1 MRAYDA
7 LSGRGQLGRLRRMGR
22 TALDRYPGDLGGARL
37 VLLRHEQNATFRV
50 DRGER
55 YVLRINRPGL
65 QSEAT
70 VESEMAWLAA
80 LRRDTDLVVP
90 EPVATRDGSLVVTVA
105 DPGVPGARCCALLR
119 WIDGRFVNRRLTPA
133 HLARMGDDH
142 GPAPGPRGG
151 VDAARRVHPAA
162 PRHADRGGEARE
174 PGRSSAPPPAS
185 IPAVE
190 DGERAVA
197 LVEDLLSPSEGAVA
211 ARAVAA
217 AREATSALAARPGS
231 SGLIH
236 GDLHH
241 ENTLFTGDVAAAIDF
256 DDCGWGF
263 HLYDIAVPL
272 SELTERRRFTAM
284 RGAFLEA
291 YARHRPL
298 PDDAERLID
307 ALIAFRGLQLITWI
321 LESREHA
328 AFRDGWAEWAARRH
342 GLARGQGR
350 PARLRTTGDEPGCRA
365 RP

>member
-1 MRAYDA
+1 MLTYDS

-22 TALDRYPGDLGGARL
+22 TALERYPGDFDGARL

-50 DRGER
+50 DGGER

-133 HLARMGDDH
+133 HLARMGETMGRLQAH
-142 GPAPGPRGG
+142 
-151 VDAARRVHPAA
+151 AAGWTPPDGFIRQRLDTLTAA
-162 PRHADRGGEARE
+162 AKLASPV
-174 PGRSSAPPPAS
+174 GRSAPPPPS

-197 LVEDLLSPSEGAVA
+197 LVEELLSPSEGAVA

-217 AREATSALAARPGS
+217 AREAMSALAARPGS
-231 SGLIH
+231 AGLIH

-291 YARHRPL
+291 YALHRPL
-298 PDDAERLID
+298 PGDAERLID

-328 AFRDGWAEWAARRH
+328 AFRDGWAEWAH
-342 GLARGQGR
+342 GDMTWLAGR
-350 PARLRTTGDEPGCRA
+350 VDRLG
-365 RP
+365 